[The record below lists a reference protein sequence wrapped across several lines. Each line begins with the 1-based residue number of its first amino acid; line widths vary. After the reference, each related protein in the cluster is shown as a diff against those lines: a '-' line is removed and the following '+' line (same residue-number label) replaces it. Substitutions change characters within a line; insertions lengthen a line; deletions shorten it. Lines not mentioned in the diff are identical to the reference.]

1 MIISFREAGQTYDC
15 AIEFVSP
22 TNTKVHIYCADACVY
37 TISYFA
43 IAYASCLALA
53 EKTLKNYLKL
63 LDNSYVM

>member
-15 AIEFVSP
+15 AIEFISP
-22 TNTKVHIYCADACVY
+22 TKTKVHIYCADVCVY

-43 IAYASCLALA
+43 LAYASCLALA

-63 LDNSYVM
+63 LDNSCVM